1 MDSVLALFR
10 DERES
15 IKTSQ
20 LHLGLAPHRQG
31 TVLWHVLAVDTI
43 GFEMTVSSHAVVVL
57 PVPLGE
63 TELLADVDLLS
74 ARELEL
80 ASPQSFD
87 HLVLE
92 LIRAPHRDK
101 DLSDPYTG
109 CSSVSFAVS
118 SSHSSLKPIS
128 SSARQHFVDAQ
139 DVEGMDPHPNME
151 GIFTAVLDEVFVAA
165 DPRSFKS
172 L

>member
-31 TVLWHVLAVDTI
+31 TVLRHVLAVDTI
-43 GFEMTVSSHAVVVL
+43 GLEMTVSSHAVIVL

-63 TELLADVDLLS
+63 TELLANVDLLS

-80 ASPQSFD
+80 APPQSFD

-92 LIRAPHRDK
+92 LIRAPH
-101 DLSDPYTG
+101 TG
-109 CSSVSFAVS
+109 CSSVGFAIG

-128 SSARQHFVDAQ
+128 SSARQHFVDTQ
-139 DVEGMDPHPNME
+139 DVEGMDPHPNVE
-151 GIFTAVLDEVFVAA
+151 GIFAAVLDEVFVAA
-165 DPRSFKS
+165 DPRSFQS